1 MSNSNMNVDANK
13 TAVGRFLKDVM
24 EKNWPELL
32 DELCVEEFVLHFRGE
47 PMVTG
52 LEEMKEFVGWH
63 NNTFP
68 DNTWEIKHLVA
79 ENDMVAA
86 RLIQR
91 GTHQGEWFGAQATGK
106 KYNAGE
112 DLFFRFQEGKMAEA
126 WLLVDVDLKKE
137 QFGFRSL
144 PPDS

>member
-1 MSNSNMNVDANK
+1 
-13 TAVGRFLKDVM
+13 M
-24 EKNWPELL
+24 EKNRPNLL
-32 DELCVEEFVLHFRGE
+32 DELCLEDFVMYFRGE

-86 RLIQR
+86 RLVQHGI
-91 GTHQGEWFGAQATGK
+91 HKGELDGARPTGK
-106 KYNAGE
+106 KFSICEAMF
-112 DLFFRFQEGKMAEA
+112 LRFRDGKIAEM
-126 WLLVDVDLKKE
+126 WVLPDTDDRKE
-137 QFGFRSL
+137 QLGFRSL